1 MKSRTILFG
10 AALAAIAGGAAV
22 ADRGDSLQES
32 TLGEVH
38 FRFDSSQLPDNAQ
51 TLLASTIEYAKSHPD
66 SRIVL
71 DAHCDPIG
79 TQAYNTGL
87 AIRRA
92 ESVREQLRSQGVPDE
107 QLVIAVYGER
117 GALRATYAEDR
128 RVSLWATSQPVAKVI
143 DKTFGADGVAL
154 RWERP
159 MTVAE
164 IQSKP
169 DAVARK

>member
-1 MKSRTILFG
+1 MKRTILFG
-10 AALAAIAGGAAV
+10 TALAAIAGGSAV
-22 ADRGDSLQES
+22 ADRDDARTEDA
-32 TLGEVH
+32 LGEVH

-51 TLLASTIEYAKSHPD
+51 TLLAGTIEYAKAHPE

-71 DAHCDPIG
+71 DAHCDPVG
-79 TQAYNTGL
+79 SQAYNTGL

-107 QLVIAVYGER
+107 QVVLAIYGER
-117 GALRATYAEDR
+117 GALRATHAEDR
-128 RVSLWATSQPVAKVI
+128 RVTLWATTEPVAKVI

-169 DAVARK
+169 DAVARR